1 MTWKRGAG
9 PRDGRQ
15 CSRAGPHAA
24 CAGRELPLR
33 TKVLYASSSL
43 GSEALTQSRG
53 LWLIYYYAPPADAD
67 LKQQL
72 PRLLV
77 GVLLVGGRLLE
88 SLDDALIGY
97 WSDRTRSRWGRRIPF
112 VLGATPFWAL
122 FAVLL
127 FTPPNA
133 GTTGTAI
140 YFFFTLE
147 LFFLFATLTG
157 GPYEALLPE
166 IAPGNDDRIKVAAIR
181 VYFGAAGAG
190 IGLVAS
196 GLLVDSVG
204 FAGMALAVALLA
216 LIARYVGLAGTWE
229 RAKRSRT
236 PAGISFREAMRA
248 TFSNRA
254 FLLFL
259 PTFVLFQIGF
269 QMLVGLLPFYV
280 NAVLRIEDEGTW
292 VAVLTAVTICS
303 MLAALPLFGR
313 YALRTSKRRAY
324 RTALLGAALVFP
336 LTAFPGLVPGLPAE
350 VELVVAMVIVGA
362 PLAGNYLFPATLT
375 ADIIDDDSVRLGLR
389 REATYYGA
397 QNFVEKTATSLAPLL
412 LVLLLL
418 LGDTAD
424 DPLGI
429 RLVGPV
435 AGLIVAI
442 GYLVFRRYELPD
454 QVPARVPPG

>member
-1 MTWKRGAG
+1 VAH
-9 PRDGRQ
+9 
-15 CSRAGPHAA
+15 S
-24 CAGRELPLR
+24 ELPLR
-33 TKVLYASSSL
+33 TKILYASSSV

-67 LKQQL
+67 LEQQL
-72 PRLLV
+72 PRLLI
-77 GVLLVGGRLLE
+77 GVLLLIGRLLE
-88 SLDDALIGY
+88 SADDALIGY

-112 VLGATPFWAL
+112 VVGATPFWVL

-127 FTPPNA
+127 FAPPDA
-133 GTTGTAI
+133 GTTGTAV
-140 YFFFTLE
+140 YFFVTLE
-147 LFFLFATLTG
+147 LFFLFATLSG

-166 IAPGNDDRIKVAAIR
+166 IAPRNEDRVKVAGIR

-190 IGLVAS
+190 VGLVAS

-204 FAGMALAVALLA
+204 FAGMALAVGLLA
-216 LIARYVGLAGTWE
+216 LIARYVGLAGAWE
-229 RAKRSRT
+229 RAKTSRT
-236 PAGISFREAMRA
+236 PADISFREAMHA

-269 QMLVGLLPFYV
+269 QMLVGVLPFYV

-292 VAVLTAVTICS
+292 VAILTAVALCS

-313 YALRTSKRRAY
+313 YALRTSKRQAY
-324 RTALLGAALVFP
+324 RTALLGAALLFP
-336 LTAFPGLVPGLPAE
+336 IAAIPGLIPGVPAE
-350 VELVVAMVIVGA
+350 AELIAAMVIVGA
-362 PLAGNYLFPATLT
+362 PLAGNYLFPAVLT
-375 ADIIDDDSVRLGLR
+375 ADIIDDDSVRTGLR
-389 REATYYGA
+389 REATFYGA
-397 QNFVEKTATSLAPLL
+397 QNFVEKTATSFAPLI

-418 LGDTAD
+418 LGDTAEN
-424 DPLGI
+424 PLGI

-435 AGLIVAI
+435 AGLIAAT

-454 QVPARVPPG
+454 QVPARVLPD